1 MNDADLK
8 SVAES
13 MNLKKIDLSDKE
25 GLIYRILDQQAI
37 DRAASSTEEKKR
49 RGRKASG
56 EGTSTKS
63 RGRKKA
69 AAQQLAAEEQV
80 EQQQAEQQQAEQQ
93 PVASTMEGAETP
105 APKNEAVHAKI
116 PNPIQQTRSPNQR
129 QPQ

>member
-1 MNDADLK
+1 MYSISDLNEMNDADLK

-49 RGRKASG
+49 RG
-56 EGTSTKS
+56 
-63 RGRKKA
+63 
-69 AAQQLAAEEQV
+69 
-80 EQQQAEQQQAEQQ
+80 
-93 PVASTMEGAETP
+93 
-105 APKNEAVHAKI
+105 PKNEAVHAKI